1 MAGQFGMHEIL
12 QRSWCQR
19 YGQRDSTEDNNCK
32 AYLAQNA
39 AQSCIVERILTRPE
53 AQYKTTGTR
62 KPSSVRFLRQGAA
75 CPYTALP
82 AMRRASTVHATH
94 RGPSGTTPLA
104 SPCEKYSRRPPPSS
118 AGTLCC
124 ANQDSNWPAGCRAHP
139 APKRSAASDGRMRG
153 CLVVGEQ
160 FLVRTVSRRASAL

>member
-1 MAGQFGMHEIL
+1 MHEIL

-62 KPSSVRFLRQGAA
+62 KPSSVRFLRQGAVMPLYCA
-75 CPYTALP
+75 
-82 AMRRASTVHATH
+82 
-94 RGPSGTTPLA
+94 PSNAESLDSARYAPWTKRDDTPRE
-104 SPCEKYSRRPPPSS
+104 S
-118 AGTLCC
+118 
-124 ANQDSNWPAGCRAHP
+124 
-139 APKRSAASDGRMRG
+139 
-153 CLVVGEQ
+153 V
-160 FLVRTVSRRASAL
+160 